1 MNEAHLTSEQARH
14 RRAWL
19 WYDWA
24 NHGYIT
30 PALTVLVQP
39 YFTSVAW
46 AAACPGLAAGAVC
59 TARLHI
65 LGLPVSPGSLTNYS
79 LTISTILTAIVVIV
93 VGAVADRFPAPAW
106 LLGAFAWLGALA
118 ASLMFFVAGT
128 NWMLGIV
135 LLIVAN
141 VSLGASLVVYN
152 GLLPRIY
159 PPDDRDRMSSR
170 GWSRGYLGGGLL
182 LTAVVVLLFSAHRI
196 GLDTALASRIGLLA
210 AGIWWGA
217 FAFIPVLG
225 LRTLR
230 GAATPG
236 GRQSA
241 GAVRGTIAQLAST
254 FRELRHFPQTLL
266 FLLAYLFFNDGIQTV
281 ISEASLYGTAQLGF
295 SLSQVILVFLVV
307 QFVAFGGA
315 LLLGRLART
324 YGAWRVILTSLGLW
338 GVVVIVA
345 FFLPAGVLWMFV
357 ALAVLIGIVLGGCQ
371 ALSRSLYSQLIPRGR
386 ESEFFSLYQIMERG
400 TSWTGTLVFG
410 LVFQFAGS
418 YRWSIIALIVYFGVG
433 AFLLSRVRVRE
444 GIIAAGNEVPAVV

>member
-1 MNEAHLTSEQARH
+1 VNEAHLPSEQARH

-46 AAACPGLAAGAVC
+46 KAACPDLAAGAVC
-59 TARLHI
+59 AARLHV
-65 LGLPVSPGSLTNYS
+65 LGMPISPGSLTNYS
-79 LTISTILTAIVVIV
+79 LTISTIITAIVVV
-93 VGAVADRFPAPAW
+93 LVGAVADRFPAPAW

-128 NWMLGIV
+128 NWMLGV
-135 LLIVAN
+135 ALLIIAN

-182 LTAVVVLLFSAHRI
+182 LAAVVTLLFVAPRI
-196 GLDTALASRIGLLA
+196 GLDTGVASRIGLLA
-210 AGIWWGA
+210 AGLWWGL
-217 FAFIPVLG
+217 FAFVPVLG

-230 GAATPG
+230 GAAAPA
-236 GRQSA
+236 GRQSTLS
-241 GAVRGTIAQLAST
+241 VRGTIGQLVST

-281 ISEASLYGTAQLGF
+281 VSEASLYGSAELKF
-295 SLSQVILVFLVV
+295 SLSQVIMVFLLV

-315 LLLGRLART
+315 LLLGRLALR

-345 FFLPAGVLWMFV
+345 FFLPARVLWMFA

-418 YRWSIIALIVYFGVG
+418 YRWSIIALIVYFGIG
-433 AFLLSRVRVRE
+433 GFLLSRVRVRE
-444 GIIAAGNEVPAVV
+444 GILAAGNELPAVV